1 MTGRVGS
8 LQFSSFSRSFFLLLT
23 LTLVHLPAARAA
35 DWPPLDPNDL
45 KVTSLP
51 QQPGAPAF
59 ILLRE
64 ELTDDPM
71 NYHQVYKRIKILTD
85 AGKRYADV
93 EIQYGRRTFR
103 IEDVSGRTIHADGT
117 IIPFDGKVFDKQVVK
132 KRGDA
137 GERVNVKSFTLPDV
151 QVGSI
156 IEYRYSL
163 RYADHVFYAPY
174 WEVQS
179 DLFQREAT
187 FKFIPYVG
195 DLIMSHDRVG
205 RGYAWTGFLPTGA
218 KIQEHELPQNRL
230 ASARQSNEYVD
241 LALQNIP
248 ALIEEPYM
256 PPPAAVRYRVEFY
269 YRLPGKQED
278 FWREE
283 GKYWSKDVDS
293 FLGKKGGLEEAVAK
307 ATAGASSPEDKIKNI
322 YYLVSR
328 LDNWSYDPQRE
339 AQEDKALGLKVNHG
353 ADDVLRQHG
362 GTHDDL
368 NRLMVA
374 MSRIAGIP
382 ASMMWV
388 PSRDWNFFEP
398 ELLSTHQLEAEIAIV
413 ELNGKDL
420 FLDPGTKFCP
430 YGMIDW
436 RYSQVRG
443 IRQSVG
449 GKGTEIGT
457 TSLPDYK
464 TTQVQRLAKLQLED
478 DGHAEG
484 TIKVGF
490 YGQRAIDLRQLGGKT
505 DAEGKKKLLEDEMK
519 EWLPGNADVTLDGSP
534 NWDDFDHHLT
544 AGFKVSMP
552 LAVSSG
558 KRWLVPVHVFQV
570 NNTPRFAAGSRMNPV
585 YFNYLFTELDEVHIT
600 LSSGMAVES
609 MPTDDLVRT
618 DFSVYATTQKAEG
631 AGIVSRRN
639 LLLGGLMF
647 PPANYGELKSF
658 FDKVKT
664 GDDQPLLVKGTAH
677 AELR

>member
-1 MTGRVGS
+1 LRV
-8 LQFSSFSRSFFLLLT
+8 
-23 LTLVHLPAARAA
+23 ARAT

-45 KVTSLP
+45 KITSLA

-71 NYHQVYKRIKILTD
+71 NYHQVYKRMKILTD

-93 EIQYGRRTFR
+93 EIPYGRRTFR

-156 IEYRYSL
+156 IEYRYSI
-163 RYADHVFYAPY
+163 RYDDRVFYAPY

-179 DLFQREAT
+179 DLFQRQAS
-187 FKFIPYVG
+187 FKFIPYAG

-205 RGYAWTGFLPTGA
+205 RGYAWTGVLPTGA
-218 KIQEHELPQNRL
+218 HIQEHQLPQNHL
-230 ASARQSNEYVD
+230 ASPRQSNEYVD
-241 LALQNIP
+241 LVLTDIP

-256 PPPAAVRYRVEFY
+256 PPLDAVRYRVEFY
-269 YRLPGKQED
+269 YRLPGKQEEY
-278 FWREE
+278 WKGE
-283 GKYWSKDVDS
+283 GKYWSKDTDS
-293 FLGKKGGLEEAVAK
+293 FLDKKGGLQDAVAK
-307 ATAGASSPEDKIKNI
+307 ATASAATPEDKIKNI

-328 LDNWSYDPQRE
+328 LDNWSYDPPRE
-339 AQEDKALGLKVNHG
+339 AQEAKALGRKINRG
-353 ADDVLRQHG
+353 ADDALRQHG

-374 MSRIAGIP
+374 MARIAGIS
-382 ASMMWV
+382 ASVMWV
-388 PSRDWNFFEP
+388 PSRDRNFFEP
-398 ELLSTHQLEAEIAIV
+398 NLLSTHQLEAEIAIV
-413 ELNGKDL
+413 ELDGKDV

-443 IRQSVG
+443 IRQSAG
-449 GKGTEIGT
+449 GKGTEIAT

-464 TTQVQRLAKLQLED
+464 TSQLQRLAKLQLQD

-484 TIKVGF
+484 TVKVGF
-490 YGQRAIDLRQLGGKT
+490 YGQHAVDLRQLGGKT
-505 DAEGKKKLLEDEMK
+505 DAEGKKKLLEDELK
-519 EWLPGNADVTLDGSP
+519 AWLPGNADVTLDGTP
-534 NWDDFDHHLT
+534 NWEDFDHHLM

-570 NNTPRFAAGSRMNPV
+570 NSTPRFGASTRNNPV
-585 YFNYLFTELDEVHIT
+585 YFDYLFMELDEVHVT
-600 LSSGMAVES
+600 LPAGMGVES
-609 MPTDDLVRT
+609 IPTDDMVRT
-618 DFSVYATTQKAEG
+618 DFSVYSTSQKAEG
-631 AGIVSRRN
+631 TTSIVSRRN
-639 LLLGGLMF
+639 LLMGGLMF

-677 AELR
+677 AEVR